1 MFSPPA
7 AAAREEQFPRDR
19 PHLVCTTSWPRSFV
33 QACSTP
39 HQITSCRWA
48 LQAAAPASAAPSP
61 LLPPACSLLP
71 AALPPCAAPA
81 ATVPT
86 PASCPQLTGVC
97 GVSGY
102 GASTGAGNWLVQI
115 YRCGTS
121 SCQVGVNLPQG
132 KCLPCASHI
141 ASRKRTASGLAMWQA
156 AHLRSASCASHGAP
170 LSTLPA
176 HRLTS
181 PCRPCHSVGQHAAD
195 VCQRDSGPDVHAEPR
210 RPSLL
215 QRQLLHSQ
223 VHVLRARCVGG

>member
-1 MFSPPA
+1 MRAGLFHPTPDNVLPVGPPGGCCACICSHPRRRCRPPA
-7 AAAREEQFPRDR
+7 P
-19 PHLVCTTSWPRSFV
+19 C
-33 QACSTP
+33 C
-39 HQITSCRWA
+39 
-48 LQAAAPASAAPSP
+48 
-61 LLPPACSLLP
+61 P
-71 AALPPCAAPA
+71 AAICRASSHSAH
-81 ATVPT
+81 

-141 ASRKRTASGLAMWQA
+141 ASRKRTASGLAVWQA

-181 PCRPCHSVGQHAAD
+181 PCRPCHSMGQHAAD
-195 VCQRDSGPDVHAEPR
+195 VCQRDSGADVHAEPR
-210 RPSLL
+210 GPSLL

-223 VHVLRARCVGG
+223 VHVLCARCVGG